1 VTARRN
7 PGSAGYPL
15 AVTSEPAPALQ
26 PADGVVAIDGRRL
39 GRRAQATRRR
49 LLDATAELLE
59 SRRLLD
65 LTVVEVARRVGTSP
79 ASFYQYFQNVE
90 EAVLALADEIGEQ
103 LGELVPLVEAPWR
116 GAAGFATCKELVAR
130 FTLHWDEHRA
140 VLRVRDL
147 AAAEGD
153 QRFRTVRNESM
164 SLITDRLS
172 DKIAEAQRAG
182 KVAPN
187 LTPYAAASAMVAMMG
202 RMAAYHRELETRG
215 GATQDDL
222 IETVARIV
230 FQTVTGK
237 RA

>member
-1 VTARRN
+1 
-7 PGSAGYPL
+7 
-15 AVTSEPAPALQ
+15 VTSEPAPALE
-26 PADGVVAIDGRRL
+26 PEDGMLAIDGRRL

-103 LGELVPLVEAPWR
+103 LAELVPLVEQPWR
-116 GAAGFATCKELVAR
+116 GVTGFAACKELVAR
-130 FTLHWDEHRA
+130 FIDHWDEHRA

-164 SLITDRLS
+164 SIITDRLS
-172 DKIAEAQRAG
+172 DKIAESQEAG
-182 KVAPN
+182 KVAAS

-215 GATQDDL
+215 FTQDAMV
-222 IETVARIV
+222 ETVACIV

>member
-1 VTARRN
+1 MTSHAL
-7 PGSAGYPL
+7 P
-15 AVTSEPAPALQ
+15 AVERVDA
-26 PADGVVAIDGRRL
+26 ADEDDEVVALDGRRL

-49 LLDATAELLE
+49 LLDATGELLE

-103 LGELVPLVEAPWR
+103 LAELIPLVEQPWR
-116 GAAGFATCKELVAR
+116 GAKGFEVCRLLVAR
-130 FTLHWDEHRA
+130 FIAHWDEHRA

-164 SLITDRLS
+164 SIITDRLS
-172 DKIAEAQRAG
+172 DKIAESQRAG
-182 KVAPN
+182 KVAAEV
-187 LTPYAAASAMVAMMG
+187 TPYAAASAMVAMMG

-215 GATQDDL
+215 FTEDDL
-222 IETVARIV
+222 IETVAHVV

-237 RA
+237 RP

>member
-1 VTARRN
+1 M
-7 PGSAGYPL
+7 
-15 AVTSEPAPALQ
+15 
-26 PADGVVAIDGRRL
+26 DGRRL
-39 GRRAQATRRR
+39 GRRAQATRRK

-103 LGELVPLVEAPWR
+103 LAELIPLVEQPWR
-116 GAAGFATCKELVAR
+116 GAKGFEVCRLLVAR
-130 FTLHWDEHRA
+130 FIAHWDEHRA

-164 SLITDRLS
+164 SIITDRLS
-172 DKIAEAQRAG
+172 DKIAESQRAG
-182 KVAPN
+182 KVAAEV
-187 LTPYAAASAMVAMMG
+187 TPYAAASAMVAMMG

-215 GATQDDL
+215 FTEDDL
-222 IETVARIV
+222 IETVAHVV

-237 RA
+237 RP

>member
-1 VTARRN
+1 MT
-7 PGSAGYPL
+7 SD
-15 AVTSEPAPALQ
+15 AVPEVHRVDADDGIVAL
-26 PADGVVAIDGRRL
+26 DGRRL

-49 LLDATAELLE
+49 LLDATGELLE

-90 EAVLALADEIGEQ
+90 EAVLALADDVGEQ
-103 LGELVPLVEAPWR
+103 LAELVPLVEQPWR
-116 GAAGFATCKELVAR
+116 GTKGFETCRLLVAR
-130 FTLHWDEHRA
+130 FIAHWDEHRA

-153 QRFRTVRNESM
+153 QRFRAVRNESM
-164 SLITDRLS
+164 SIITDRLS
-172 DKIAEAQRAG
+172 DKIAESQRAG
-182 KVAPN
+182 KVAAEM
-187 LTPYAAASAMVAMMG
+187 TPYAAASAMVAMMG

-215 GATQDDL
+215 FTEDDL
-222 IETVARIV
+222 IDTVAHIV

-237 RA
+237 HP